1 MTWRKLLLGA
11 LAVLMAS
18 CSAPRPTQPP
28 VTPTAAATRVRV
40 ERATP
45 TKSAGETSTPVA
57 VATATAAASA
67 TVAPTATPAAT
78 PLPSPTVSTSQS
90 GGAAAPARIQA
101 TLVATGSVM
110 AKSVPSLDPRK
121 YAAPV
126 LLTPD
131 NNAVYHVSQPV
142 VHFVWANTP
151 SDLLTFGQMAQCTSD
166 ATHFRKVFET
176 THLVFHSLDTARPD
190 IEAFM
195 DTGTDFN
202 LNLTK
207 VSPGR
212 YSWSVNVTA
221 VCESYVIGQRNTT
234 IERRY
239 LGAVSPSS
247 APRTLVWIP

>member
-1 MTWRKLLLGA
+1 MIRRISLFAIVMALLVTGCA
-11 LAVLMAS
+11 
-18 CSAPRPTQPP
+18 APRPTPP
-28 VTPTAAATRVRV
+28 QAEPTATRARV

-45 TKSAGETSTPVA
+45 TRPAGETSTPRV
-57 VATATAAASA
+57 VTTATAAASA

-110 AKSVPSLDPRK
+110 AKAVPSLDPRK
-121 YAAPV
+121 YPAPV

-151 SDLLTFGQMAQCTSD
+151 SDLLTFGQMAQCASD
-166 ATHFRKVFET
+166 ATHFRKAFET
-176 THLVFHSLDTARPD
+176 THLVVHSLDTARPD

>member
-1 MTWRKLLLGA
+1 
-11 LAVLMAS
+11 
-18 CSAPRPTQPP
+18 
-28 VTPTAAATRVRV
+28 
-40 ERATP
+40 
-45 TKSAGETSTPVA
+45 
-57 VATATAAASA
+57 
-67 TVAPTATPAAT
+67 
-78 PLPSPTVSTSQS
+78 
-90 GGAAAPARIQA
+90 
-101 TLVATGSVM
+101 M

-176 THLVFHSLDTARPD
+176 THLVFHSLDTAQAD

-212 YSWSVNVTA
+212 YSWSVSVAA